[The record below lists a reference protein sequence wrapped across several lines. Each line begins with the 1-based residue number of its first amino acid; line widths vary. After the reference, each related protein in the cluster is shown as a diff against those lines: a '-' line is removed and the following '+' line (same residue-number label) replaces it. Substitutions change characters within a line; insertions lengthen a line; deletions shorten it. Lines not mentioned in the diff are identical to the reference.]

1 MRKIDDND
9 QRAERSSSAI
19 SPDSSALSLWFTAP
33 REIEFRPSTV
43 RAPREGEVRIRA
55 RYSGISSGTEMLV
68 YRGLVP
74 AHIPLDRTI
83 PTFEGSFGFPI
94 KYGYASVGEVI
105 EAGPAV
111 ADIQAGDMV
120 FAFNP
125 HETDYTLPAQFV
137 IKLPA
142 EVEPREGV
150 FFANIETAVNALL
163 DAAPRLGERLV
174 IYGQGVVGLLIT
186 QLARRVGVDCVI
198 ACDPIEKRRA
208 LSLSFGADAV
218 FDPRHESAGARILEI
233 TGGAGAD
240 VVIEASGHPGAL
252 DEAIK
257 VTGVEGR
264 IVVVSWYGLKPVALA
279 LGDEF
284 HRNRIS
290 IKSSQVSRLDRSLG
304 PLWTYERRRQVARSY
319 LGRLGLREMIS
330 DVIPF
335 KDAIRAYSLIDERP
349 EETLQVVLDFGG

>member
-1 MRKIDDND
+1 MTKLDD
-9 QRAERSSSAI
+9 QRGETDGRVGSA
-19 SPDSSALSLWFTAP
+19 PPSALSLWFTAP
-33 REIEFRPSTV
+33 REIEFRPSAI

-83 PTFEGSFGFPI
+83 PTLEGSFGFPI
-94 KYGYASVGEVI
+94 KYGYASVGEVV
-105 EAGPAV
+105 EVGPGVAG
-111 ADIQAGDMV
+111 IRAGDMV

-125 HETDYTLPAQFV
+125 HETEYTLSARFV

-150 FFANIETAVNALL
+150 FLANLETAVNALL

-174 IYGQGVVGLLIT
+174 IFGQGVVGLLIT
-186 QLARRVGVDCVI
+186 QLARRAGLDCVI

-208 LSLSFGADAV
+208 LSLLFGADAALGPQ
-218 FDPRHESAGARILEI
+218 DENTRARVLEL

-240 VVIEASGHPGAL
+240 LVIEASGHPVAL
-252 DEAIK
+252 DQAIK
-257 VTGVEGR
+257 LAGVEGR
-264 IVVVSWYGLKPVALA
+264 IVVVSWYGLKPVSLA

-284 HRNRIS
+284 HRNRIT
-290 IKSSQVSRLDRSLG
+290 IKSSQVSRLDPSLG
-304 PLWTYERRRQVARSY
+304 PLWTYERRQGVARSY
-319 LGRLGLREMIS
+319 LGKLRLREMIS

-335 KDAIRAYSLIDERP
+335 KDAIRAYRLVDERP
-349 EETLQVVLDFGG
+349 EDIIQVVLDFGG